1 MDKIFLNE
9 MEFYGYHGVL
19 TGEKQI
25 GQRFRA
31 TVVMSVDLKQAGQ
44 TDDLQETINYA
55 EVYQL
60 CKKIVEGS
68 GYNLIEALAEHIA
81 SEILTQYS
89 KVQEVNVTV
98 TKPDPPIPG
107 HYQSVAV
114 EITRSRTND

>member
-1 MDKIFLNE
+1 

-44 TDDLQETINYA
+44 TDNLQETINYA

-81 SEILTQYS
+81 SEILTEYW